1 MTSYETIYNRFAQK
15 ITDYKLLELS
25 DTDVHDMLHSW
36 LVSAISKFR
45 RCNVDLSQRD
55 EEIECFSVDLS
66 DQEIEILS
74 ILMVSEWLEPQVS
87 SVLYTSQFFGGKEEK
102 LWRNAHGSLC
112 SETAQCIPSYM
123 LERPLEPQCQN
134 GKMKYAYMAMD
145 KKFADW
151 EISREI
157 SNRDALNDYGLEYP
171 QDKCPK

>member
-36 LVSAISKFR
+36 LISAISKFR

-102 LWRNAHGSLC
+102 FFAQANQLDKLMALKRENTL
-112 SETAQCIPSYM
+112 TA
-123 LERPLEPQCQN
+123 
-134 GKMKYAYMAMD
+134 
-145 KKFADW
+145 KKLM
-151 EISREI
+151 R
-157 SNRDALNDYGLEYP
+157 DYGYQNLIWNREES
-171 QDKCPK
+171 